1 MRKQQ
6 RQTPNSAQK
15 QTLLLRFVAC
25 SSGSNSNNFE
35 NEKKGKKS
43 QFSSIYELLG
53 NISEPRWGALGTK
66 NFQT

>member
-25 SSGSNSNNFE
+25 SSGSNSNSNNFE

-53 NISEPRWGALGTK
+53 T
-66 NFQT
+66 